1 MTGIT
6 RYDNEDFFELLD
18 SVRATAKAH
27 QGTFTADEMTEALQA
42 AAVPTKEGNDLIN
55 SRRIRSTLATL
66 SAQVGGFEIT
76 EKPSGVYEYS
86 R

>member
-1 MTGIT
+1 MNGIT
-6 RYDNEDFFELLD
+6 IYDNEDFFELLD

-27 QGTFTADEMTEALQA
+27 QGTFTADEMTDALLAQA
-42 AAVPTKEGNDLIN
+42 DPTKEGNDLIN
-55 SRRIRSTLATL
+55 SRRVRSTLATL
-66 SAQVGGFEIT
+66 SSHLGGFEIT

>member
-6 RYDNEDFFELLD
+6 IYDNEDFFELLD

-27 QGTFTADEMTEALQA
+27 QGTFTADEMLNALQA
-42 AAVPTKEGNDLIN
+42 KADPSKEGNDLIN
-55 SRRIRSTLATL
+55 SNRIRSTLATL
-66 SAQVGGFEIT
+66 SAQVGRFELT
-76 EKPSGVYEYS
+76 ETSGVYEYS